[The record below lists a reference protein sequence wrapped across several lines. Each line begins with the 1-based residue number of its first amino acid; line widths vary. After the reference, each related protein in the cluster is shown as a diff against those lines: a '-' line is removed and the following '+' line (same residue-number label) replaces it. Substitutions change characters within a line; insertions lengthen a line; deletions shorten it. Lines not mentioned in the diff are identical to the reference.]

1 MSRIV
6 VTIAIT
12 LCLLIVAV
20 AAALTAQRL
29 AGLDTSATVV
39 VGIGVLLVLH
49 VIQTAYQRIRDQA
62 EFRRRMDDLTRV
74 EDEFARPIQELTAR
88 VVGLEQANLA
98 RPKVD
103 TDHLMNEVDV
113 LGTLVKHLAESVAEV
128 DQRVD
133 KLTGPMEQV
142 TSEAHAQAVR
152 AQAERATAAQ
162 LELSERVR
170 RAVETESIEIHLQ
183 PIVTLPQRRTRFYEA
198 LARLRDEAGD
208 LIMPSEFIPVA
219 VQASLMPKIDNM
231 VLFRS
236 VQLLRNL
243 SARQKDTGLFV
254 NLAAESLA
262 DSTFFAEFSGFMQAN
277 RALADQIIFE
287 VSQQAFIAFGP
298 MEQESIGAIAGMG
311 FRLSLDRVSDL
322 KADFKKLA
330 ERGFRFVKVAAPTL
344 LRRSARL
351 APDIAPTDMSDML
364 ARFGIDLISDHIE
377 TEAEVI
383 DLLDYDI
390 RLGQGNLF
398 APPRAVRAEAINRAR
413 TETPMMAAT

>member
-6 VTIAIT
+6 VTT
-12 LCLLIVAV
+12 VVTFCLLVVAV
-20 AAALTAQRL
+20 AAALIAQRL
-29 AGLDTSATVV
+29 LVLDRSATVAT
-39 VGIGVLLVLH
+39 GIGVLLVLH
-49 VIQTAYQRIRDQA
+49 VIQTAYQRVRDQA
-62 EFRRRMDDLTRV
+62 EFRRRMDDLQRV
-74 EDEFARPIQELTAR
+74 EDEFSRPIQELTAR
-88 VVGLEQANLA
+88 VVALEQANLA

-103 TDHLMNEVDV
+103 PDHLMNEVDV

-133 KLTGPMEQV
+133 KLSGPVEQV
-142 TSEAHAQAVR
+142 SAEAHAQTVK
-152 AQAERATAAQ
+152 AQAERATVVQ
-162 LELSERVR
+162 VELSERVR
-170 RAVETESIEIHLQ
+170 KAIETESIEIHLQ

-198 LARLRDEAGD
+198 LARLRDEAGN
-208 LIMPSEFIPVA
+208 LILPGEFMPIAEKA
-219 VQASLMPKIDNM
+219 GLMPKVDNM

-243 SARQKDTGLFV
+243 SARQKDSALFL

-262 DSTFFAEFSGFMQAN
+262 DSAFFTEFSGFMQAN
-277 RALADQIIFE
+277 RALADQLILE
-287 VSQQAFIAFGP
+287 VNQPAFAAFGP
-298 MEQESIGAIAGMG
+298 MEQESIAAIAGMG
-311 FRLSLDRVSDL
+311 FRLSLDRVTDL

-344 LRRSARL
+344 LRRSGRL

-364 ARFGIDLISDHIE
+364 ARFGIDLIADHIE

-398 APPRAVRAEAINRAR
+398 APPRAVRAEAVNRTR
-413 TETPMMAAT
+413 TEAPMMAAT

>member
-1 MSRIV
+1 MSRIIVTV
-6 VTIAIT
+6 VVT
-12 LCLLIVAV
+12 LCLLIIAV
-20 AAALTAQRL
+20 AAALIAQRL
-29 AGLDTSATVV
+29 AGLDRSATVA
-39 VGIGVLLVLH
+39 VGFGVLLILH

-62 EFRRRMDDLTRV
+62 EFRRRMSDLTRV
-74 EDEFARPIQELTAR
+74 EDEFARPIHELNAR
-88 VVGLEQANLA
+88 LVAVEQANLA

-133 KLTGPMEQV
+133 RLTGPAEQV
-142 TSEAHAQAVR
+142 TAEAHAQAVKV
-152 AQAERATAAQ
+152 AAERAGVAQ
-162 LELSERVR
+162 VELAERVR

-198 LARLRDEAGD
+198 LARLRDEAGN
-208 LIMPSEFIPVA
+208 LIMPGEFIPIA
-219 VQASLMPKIDNM
+219 EQAGLMPKIDNM

-243 SARQKDTGLFV
+243 SARQKDTGLFL
-254 NLAAESLA
+254 NIAPESLA
-262 DSTFFAEFSGFMQAN
+262 DTAFFGEFSSFMQAN
-277 RALADQIIFE
+277 RALADSLIFE
-287 VSQQAFIAFGP
+287 VSQPAYSAFGP

-311 FRLSLDRVSDL
+311 FRLSLDRATDL

-344 LRRSARL
+344 LRRGGRAS
-351 APDIAPTDMSDML
+351 PDIAPTDMSDML
-364 ARFGIDLISDHIE
+364 ARFGIDLIADHIE

-398 APPRAVRAEAINRAR
+398 APPRAVRAEAVNRAR
-413 TETPMMAAT
+413 SEAPMMAAT

>member
-6 VTIAIT
+6 VTIAVT
-12 LCLLIVAV
+12 LCLLIVA
-20 AAALTAQRL
+20 AATALTAQRL
-29 AGLDTSATVV
+29 SGLDTSATVA
-39 VGIGVLLVLH
+39 VGLGVLLLLH
-49 VIQTAYQRIRDQA
+49 VFQTAYQRVRDQA
-62 EFRRRMDDLTRV
+62 EFRRRMADLNRV

-88 VVGLEQANLA
+88 VVALEQANRA
-98 RPKVD
+98 KPKVD

-133 KLTGPMEQV
+133 RLTGPAEQV
-142 TSEAHAQAVR
+142 SAEAHAQAMK

-162 LELSERVR
+162 LDLAERVR
-170 RAVETESIEIHLQ
+170 RAVEAESLEIHLQ

-198 LARLRDEAGD
+198 LTRLRDEAGN
-208 LIMPSEFIPVA
+208 LIMPAEFIPLA
-219 VQASLMPKIDNM
+219 EKAGLMGKIDNM

-243 SARQKDTGLFV
+243 SARQKDTGLFL
-254 NLAAESLA
+254 NLSADSLA
-262 DSTFFAEFSGFMQAN
+262 DSAFFTEFSGFMQAN
-277 RALADQIIFE
+277 RALADQLIFE
-287 VSQQAFIAFGP
+287 VSQPAFTAFGP
-298 MEQESIGAIAGMG
+298 MEQESVGAIAGMG
-311 FRLSLDRVSDL
+311 FRLSLDRVTDL

-330 ERGFRFVKVAAPTL
+330 ERGFRFVKVSAPTL
-344 LRRSARL
+344 LRRSGRL

-364 ARFGIDLISDHIE
+364 ARFGIDLIADHIE

-398 APPRAVRAEAINRAR
+398 APPRAVRAEAIGRAR
-413 TETPMMAAT
+413 SETAMMAAT